1 MWHKPAT
8 QQNLQ
13 RLRQQ
18 GVEIIGPASGEQAC
32 GESGLGRM
40 MEPELICE
48 RIVGN
53 KQPQPLQGCKLMIT
67 AGPTREPLDPV
78 RYITNRSSGKMG
90 YSIAAAAIE
99 MGAEV
104 VLVSGPVNLS
114 PPAQAQLIQ
123 VETAQ
128 QMYDA
133 VLSQINGC
141 DIYVGAAAVAD
152 YRPSNIQDYKLK
164 KQQGQTMLALVEN
177 PDIIATVAGL
187 PNKPFVVGF
196 AAETHDLENYA
207 NKKLHHKNLD
217 MIAANWVGQSEGG
230 FDSSRNALEVY
241 WQGGHT
247 HLAMTEKSLLARQL
261 LSLIT
266 ERWHEKN
273 SAKNS

>member
-1 MWHKPAT
+1 
-8 QQNLQ
+8 
-13 RLRQQ
+13 
-18 GVEIIGPASGEQAC
+18 
-32 GESGLGRM
+32 
-40 MEPELICE
+40 
-48 RIVGN
+48 
-53 KQPQPLQGCKLMIT
+53 
-67 AGPTREPLDPV
+67 
-78 RYITNRSSGKMG
+78 MG

-114 PPAQAQLIQ
+114 PPTQAHFIQ

-133 VLSQINGC
+133 VLGQINGC